1 MAEFGSFEE
10 FWAALNRLYT
20 ATVALQERQEALQ
33 ERQEATDRQL
43 SVLVDSVSTLAR
55 IAEGHERRLD
65 RLEGQ

>member
-1 MAEFGSFEE
+1 MPEFGSFEE
-10 FWAALNRLYT
+10 FWAALNRLYK
-20 ATVALQERQEALQ
+20 ATVALQERQD
-33 ERQEATDRQL
+33 ATDRQL